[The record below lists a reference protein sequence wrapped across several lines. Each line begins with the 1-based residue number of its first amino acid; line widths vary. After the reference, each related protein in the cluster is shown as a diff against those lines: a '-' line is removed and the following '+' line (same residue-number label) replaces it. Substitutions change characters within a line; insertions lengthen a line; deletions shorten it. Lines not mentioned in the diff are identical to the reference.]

1 MIPDLDCL
9 GKGGT
14 GNKRDDDDGD
24 DDDYYYDDDDDGNL
38 ETPFAVGFNILSQRS
53 SRNN

>member
-14 GNKRDDDDGD
+14 GNKRDDDDDGEND
-24 DDDYYYDDDDDGNL
+24 DNL
-38 ETPFAVGFNILSQRS
+38 KKPFAVGFNILSQLS
-53 SRNN
+53 SRKN